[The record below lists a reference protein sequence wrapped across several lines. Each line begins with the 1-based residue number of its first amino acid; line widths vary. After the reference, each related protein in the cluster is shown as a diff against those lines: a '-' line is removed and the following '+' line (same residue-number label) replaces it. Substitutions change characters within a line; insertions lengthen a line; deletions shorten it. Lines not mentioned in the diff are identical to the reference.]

1 MKYVLRHH
9 HIAPGRACNHSY
21 FYIVSKRHIQH
32 IHAKVSAS
40 AQRHIQR
47 LGGVKH
53 TILVGLN
60 KNLIPLYSLL
70 LYTRGFSL
78 T

>member
-9 HIAPGRACNHSY
+9 HIAPGRTCNHSY

-40 AQRHIQR
+40 TQRHIQR

-70 LYTRGFSL
+70 LYTQGFSL